1 MGAMKR
7 AVPVADPLA
16 MLACHLSGPLAAW
29 RSLAEVTTRYSRG
42 VDAAIRMAALS
53 SIDLWVFTA
62 RARVPSHC
70 TKTPTHGPIET

>member
-1 MGAMKR
+1 MKR

-42 VDAAIRMAALS
+42 VDAAIRIGQHWAASTCGYLPPGHVCRR
-53 SIDLWVFTA
+53 IA
-62 RARVPSHC
+62 RKRRL
-70 TKTPTHGPIET
+70 TGRL